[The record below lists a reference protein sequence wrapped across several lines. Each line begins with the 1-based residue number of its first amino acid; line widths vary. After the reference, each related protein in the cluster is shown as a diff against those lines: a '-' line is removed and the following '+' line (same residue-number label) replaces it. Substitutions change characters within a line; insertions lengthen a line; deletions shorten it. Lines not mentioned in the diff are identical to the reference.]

1 MTQQVPIVSEGELHL
16 LPLPSL
22 GMTDA
27 AAETASRAAWDA
39 VAENYGR
46 LLPDMSLEAPLD
58 RGVLSAYAE
67 MLLDRRADVVADVGC
82 GTGRV
87 TRHLHGMGLRTVGF
101 DLSPRMAAVARA
113 AHPGLPFAAAQA
125 RALPLRGGVLG
136 GLIAWYSLIT
146 MPTPSLPEV
155 FAEFARVTRVG
166 APVLVAFQSGDGQR
180 VERTTSY
187 GLPVLLT
194 YYRHSVEEATTALT
208 SAGFTL
214 YASVTRAPALSF
226 ESTPQAVLL
235 ALRT

>member
-1 MTQQVPIVSEGELHL
+1 MV
-16 LPLPSL
+16 
-22 GMTDA
+22 DA
-27 AAETASRAAWDA
+27 AADTASRAAWDA

-58 RGVLSAYAE
+58 RAVLAAYVE
-67 MLLDRRADVVADVGC
+67 MLPDRGADLVAEVGC

-87 TRHLHGMGLRTVGF
+87 TKHLHEMGLRTVGF

-113 AHPGLPFAAAQA
+113 AHSELPFAAAQA
-125 RALPLRGGVLG
+125 RVLPLRDGVLG

-155 FAEFARVTRVG
+155 FAEFARVTRAG

-187 GLPVLLT
+187 GLPVSLT
-194 YYRHSVEEATTALT
+194 YYRHSVDEVTAALT

-226 ESTPQAVLL
+226 ESTPQAALL
-235 ALRT
+235 TLRG